1 MRLEVA
7 GKDRLLVTGVAD
19 DDLAEALFEIA
30 DAGGETED
38 GHHFG
43 GHDDVEAVLAREAV
57 GAAAET
63 CGDLTQRAVVHID
76 HAPPGDPPDIEA
88 KFVAV
93 VDVVVDHRRE
103 QVVRERDRG
112 EVAGEVQIDV
122 FHRYDLGVATARRA
136 ALHTEHR
143 TERRFA
149 QADHGALA
157 DAVERIAEADRGRGL
172 ALAGRG
178 WRDRRHEHEFAV
190 GPVAQ

>member
-1 MRLEVA
+1 M
-7 GKDRLLVTGVAD
+7 
-19 DDLAEALFEIA
+19 
-30 DAGGETED
+30 
-38 GHHFG
+38 
-43 GHDDVEAVLAREAV
+43 
-57 GAAAET
+57 
-63 CGDLTQRAVVHID
+63 
-76 HAPPGDPPDIEA
+76 
-88 KFVAV
+88 

-112 EVAGEVQIDV
+112 EVAGEVEVDV
-122 FHRYDLGVATARRA
+122 LHRYDLRMTATGGS

-172 ALAGRG
+172 ALARRRR
-178 WRDRRHEHEFAV
+178 RDRRHEHEFAV